1 MPELPEV
8 ETIKNQLNQ
17 KIKNATIIKVRY
29 SDVIGSIIKQEFP
42 SLIGKKISHFERHCK
57 VLLVFLDKTHVIQ
70 SGLGMSGSW
79 RIWDKITNV
88 PHTHMTIECKLKNKK
103 NIYLAYVDPRRF
115 GKMHYFS
122 LEEWKEKKQKMGVDV
137 SGPNFTIEYLE
148 YCLKKYPDRMIKPY
162 LLDQKFFGGIG
173 NYIACEICARAGIKP
188 QRRCKNIRK
197 YEYPKILEATRSV
210 LEGQIKRNG
219 LTFSG
224 GYSDTTGEKGNGIQD
239 LVVFHQE
246 ICGLCH
252 QKTIKKINLS
262 QRGTY
267 YCKECQK

>member
-8 ETIKNQLNQ
+8 ETIKNQLNE
-17 KIKNATIIKVRY
+17 KIEDAKILEVTY
-29 SDVIGSIIKQEFP
+29 SDVIGSIIKKDFP
-42 SLIGKKISHFERHCK
+42 LLAGKTITGFERYSK
-57 VLLVFLDKTHVIQ
+57 VLLIHINDTHLIQ

-79 RIWDKITNV
+79 RLWKKIEPV
-88 PHTHMTIECKLKNKK
+88 AHTHMTIKCELANKK
-103 NIYLAYVDPRRF
+103 IIYLAYVDPRRF
-115 GKMHYFS
+115 GKMHFFS
-122 LEEWKEKKQKMGVDV
+122 NAEWQEKKKSMGVDV
-137 SGPNFTIEYLE
+137 SSSEFTVEYLE
-148 YCLKKYPDRMIKPY
+148 YCLKKYPERQLKPY

-197 YEYPKILEATRSV
+197 YEYPRIIEATKSV

-224 GYSDTTGEKGNGIQD
+224 GYADTTGAKGDGLSD
-239 LVVFHQE
+239 LVVFHQQT
-246 ICGLCH
+246 CGLCG
-252 QKTIKKINLS
+252 QDTIKKIVLA

-267 YCKECQK
+267 YCTSCQN

>member
-8 ETIKNQLNQ
+8 ETIKNQLNE
-17 KIKNATIIKVRY
+17 KIEHAKILKVTY
-29 SDVIGSIIKQEFP
+29 SDVVGSIIKKDFP
-42 SLIGKKISHFERHCK
+42 PLVGKIITRFERYSK
-57 VLLVFLDKTHVIQ
+57 VLLIHLDDEFIIQ

-79 RIWDKITNV
+79 RIWDKIENV
-88 PHTHMTIECKLKNKK
+88 PHTHMTIKCEAGNKI
-103 NIYLAYVDPRRF
+103 IYLAYVDPRRF
-115 GKMHYFS
+115 GKMHFFPKT
-122 LEEWKEKKQKMGVDV
+122 EWEEKKKSMGVDV
-137 SGPNFTIEYLE
+137 SSKDFNIEYLE
-148 YCLKKYPDRMIKPY
+148 YCLKKYPERQLKPF

-197 YEYPKILEATRSV
+197 YEYLKIIEATKSV

-224 GYSDTTGEKGNGIQD
+224 GYADTTGSKGDGLSD
-239 LVVFHQE
+239 LVVFHQK
-246 ICGLCH
+246 ICGICG
-252 QKTIKKINLS
+252 KGSVTKITLA

-267 YCKECQK
+267 FCQHCQK

>member
-8 ETIKNQLNQ
+8 ETIKNQLNR
-17 KIKNATIIKVRY
+17 KIENAKIVEVTY
-29 SDVIGSIIKQEFP
+29 SDVIGSIIKKEFP
-42 SLIGKKISHFERHCK
+42 NLIGKVITRFERYSK
-57 VLLVFLDKTHVIQ
+57 VLLIHLDNTHVIQ

-79 RIWDKITNV
+79 RLWEQIENV
-88 PHTHMTIECKLKNKK
+88 PHTHMTIGCEVGDKI
-103 NIYLAYVDPRRF
+103 IYLAYVDPRRF
-115 GKMHYFS
+115 GKMHFYTNS
-122 LEEWKEKKQKMGVDV
+122 EWNEKKKTMGVDV
-137 SGPNFTIEYLE
+137 SSDEFSLEYLE
-148 YCLKKYPDRMIKPY
+148 YCLKKYPERQLKPY
-162 LLDQKFFGGIG
+162 LLDQKFFGGVG

-197 YEYPKILEATRSV
+197 HEYPKIIDATKSV

-224 GYSDTTGEKGNGIQD
+224 GYSDTNGAKGEGLSD

-246 ICGLCH
+246 TCGMCGE
-252 QKTIKKINLS
+252 KSIKKIVLA

-267 YCKECQK
+267 YCNNCQK